1 MRRIVG
7 RRPVIEA
14 LRADPRRIQR
24 IVVAEGSKRSII
36 DEILRLARQHKVR
49 FDFTDRRRLD
59 EMAATEN
66 HQGVIADVGDARERT
81 LEELRS
87 HVRELDTALVVF
99 LDHIQ
104 DPQNLGAIIRTA
116 EGAGATA
123 VVIPSRRAAMV
134 TESAVR
140 ASAGAT
146 EHLPVVRVPNI
157 GQAVQALQEDGLW
170 VVGSTSAEDERSIPY
185 TDYAFS
191 AKAGIVIGAEDAG
204 ISRLVAERCDTLVHI
219 PMHGAI
225 GSLNA
230 SVAAG
235 IILFET
241 RRPTPDDPPVAAAPE
256 PEAPEP
262 EAPEP
267 EAPEPEAPESAAEET
282 P

>member
-7 RRPVIEA
+7 RRPVMEA

-24 IVVAEGSKRSII
+24 IVVAEGSKRSTI
-36 DEILRLARQHKVR
+36 DPILRLAREHKVR
-49 FDFTDRRRLD
+49 FDFTDRSRLD
-59 EMAATEN
+59 EMAQTET
-66 HQGVIADVGDARERT
+66 HQGVLADVGDARERT
-81 LEELRS
+81 LDELRN
-87 HVRELDTALVVF
+87 HVRGLDSALVVF

-134 TESAVR
+134 TGSAVK

-146 EHLPVVRVPNI
+146 EHVPVVRVPNI
-157 GQAVQALQEDGLW
+157 AQAVQALQQDGLW
-170 VVGSTSAEDERSIPY
+170 VVGATGPEDERSIPY
-185 TDYAFS
+185 TDYGFTG
-191 AKAGIVIGAEDAG
+191 KTGVVIGAEHAG
-204 ISRLVAERCDTLVHI
+204 VSRLVAEQCDTLVHI
-219 PMHGAI
+219 PMHGSV

-235 IILFET
+235 VILFET
-241 RRPTPDDPPVAAAPE
+241 RRPKPQDPNATGSPE
-256 PEAPEP
+256 PDAV
-262 EAPEP
+262 
-267 EAPEPEAPESAAEET
+267 ET

>member
-7 RRPVIEA
+7 RNPVLEA

-24 IVVAEGSKRSII
+24 IVVAEGSKRSTI

-59 EMAATEN
+59 DMADTAN

-81 LEELRS
+81 LEELRG
-87 HVRELDTALVVF
+87 HVRDLETAVVVF

-104 DPQNLGAIIRTA
+104 DPYNLGAIIRTA
-116 EGAGATA
+116 EVAGATA

-134 TESAVR
+134 TQTAVK

-146 EHLPVVRVPNI
+146 EYLPVVRVPNVA
-157 GQAVQALQEDGLW
+157 QAVQALQEDGLW
-170 VVGSTSAEDERSIPY
+170 VVGATGPEDDRSIPY
-185 TDYAFS
+185 TDYTFAG
-191 AKAGIVIGAEDAG
+191 KTGIVIGAEDAG
-204 ISRLVAERCDTLVHI
+204 VSRLVSERCDTLVHI
-219 PMHGAI
+219 PMHGSI

-241 RRPTPDDPPVAAAPE
+241 CRPKAHAASATARPDPETDAVASPDAETAGTP
-256 PEAPEP
+256 
-262 EAPEP
+262 
-267 EAPEPEAPESAAEET
+267 
-282 P
+282 